1 MTFIHKDKQQELVT
15 LSDGFWMGLFQL
27 VTIIWY
33 GRIVEVTTRGRWGE
47 KRIIRTWTEMKW
59 PRKTHP
65 RSTRL
70 RQAPADTLAL
80 GHRQGGHRDAAAAPT
95 EGQYWCT
102 GIQSNGLTPP
112 KKQ

>member
-15 LSDGFWMGLFQL
+15 LSDGFCMGLFQL